1 MVQYDTIDR
10 IIQLVQ
16 NYGENCLMAKKK
28 TDLKDAFQIIHVNPA
43 EYHLLGFS
51 WDIVFYLDICLPMGA
66 SSSRRVFKRM
76 SVALQWVM

>member
-16 NYGENCLMAKKK
+16 NYGENCLMAKK
-28 TDLKDAFQIIHVNPA
+28 TDLKDAFQIIHENPA

-51 WDIVFYLDICLPMGA
+51 WDIEFYLDICFTMGA
-66 SSSRRVFKRM
+66 SSSRRAFKRM